1 MNWTLNFAYL
11 GKTRIEQ
18 LNFPYLHVRKTRT
31 EQLTFFYLGIHRIWA
46 ILSSIWQIGS
56 IFYNPHFDSRHSK
69 IFAHNY
75 HIQSFPI
82 AYLAA
87 DIRQV

>member
-46 ILSSIWQIGS
+46 ILSSI
-56 IFYNPHFDSRHSK
+56 
-69 IFAHNY
+69 
-75 HIQSFPI
+75 
-82 AYLAA
+82 
-87 DIRQV
+87 